1 LSNTQS
7 VEQLDAI
14 LVSRFES
21 KRGNRRDINIA
32 MSDLVFMMQKGASG
46 SILRPICNNVPKAIV
61 IKAVGSDNTNFSK
74 LFRRKL
80 SKQQT
85 DNVYDLSTLWIE
97 LNDFFDN
104 DSGMINEWLHTNIPA
119 LEGNKPEQLMDT
131 SFGRQQVKL
140 CLEAMKYGD
149 FA

>member
-1 LSNTQS
+1 VSQIQTVQP
-7 VEQLDAI
+7 LDKLLI
-14 LVSRFES
+14 SRFEG
-21 KRGNRRDINIA
+21 KNEPDLYIA
-32 MSDLVFMMQKGASG
+32 MSDLVFMMNEGASG
-46 SILRPICNNVPKAIV
+46 SILKPICENVPKSII
-61 IKAVGSDNTNFSK
+61 IKMVGSDNTNFSK

-85 DNVYDLSTLWIE
+85 DDVYDLSTLWVE
-97 LNDFFDN
+97 LSRFFSNESD
-104 DSGMINEWLHTNIPA
+104 MIAEWLNTPIPA
-119 LEGNKPEQLMDT
+119 LENNRPEDLLDT